1 MRWSPDKVIVIYL
14 DVVIDLYALVTFGC
28 FFRNVLIL
36 LYVIVPSKEAE
47 FQNSI
52 KVFEMMENC
61 K

>member
-1 MRWSPDKVIVIYL
+1 MRWSPDKVIVIFL

-36 LYVIVPSKEAE
+36 LYVIVPSKVTES
-47 FQNSI
+47 QNSI
-52 KVFEMMENC
+52 NVFEIVENC